1 MADTRTIYLHTA
13 DTTFSSDPSDTG
25 FKYLDMSEYDSL
37 NPEYSST
44 VRISSGV
51 IGMYGDYSVKIT
63 LTFKGDN
70 SGRDER
76 AEWVN
81 NYSQGINKISVA
93 TTPDKSKT
101 FNKSCTVSSIEM
113 IDTNYIDGAQVVI
126 SLTLFG
132 RWQSALEYR
141 QTLTETYVGGT
152 KKYYQLFRTV
162 AESSSAL
169 VNSAYVGL
177 AKVGDETIPDTV
189 TKPSNTYKY
198 DYQYGV
204 STILNQLKLSADKN
218 RFILA
223 IEPNYLK
230 GAIKLSNTKYTA
242 QISSSNLSS
251 TNGISSDF
259 ITYATGDFDAVSRFT
274 LLQSGYVA
282 STVWDNISDQYA
294 VLYSIMNTINNDPAN
309 ILVTNEVGQHIPFS
323 LYVYS
328 IQDFI

>member
-13 DTTFSSDPSDTG
+13 DTTFSSDPGDTG
-25 FKYLDMSEYDSL
+25 YNYLDMSDYDSL

-44 VRISSGV
+44 VRLSGGV
-51 IGMYGDYSVKIT
+51 IGLYGDYSVNIT
-63 LTFKGDN
+63 LTFKGEN

-81 NYSQGINKISVA
+81 SYSQEIDKISVA

-113 IDTNYIDGAQVVI
+113 VDTNYVDGAQVII

-152 KKYYQLFRTV
+152 KKYYQLLRTV

-177 AKVGDETIPDTV
+177 AKVGDETTPAEG

-198 DYQYGV
+198 NYKYGV
-204 STILNQLKLSADKN
+204 STILNQLTLPIDKN
-218 RFILA
+218 RFIIA

-230 GAIKLSNTKYTA
+230 GSIKLSNTKYTA
-242 QISSSNLSS
+242 EISSSNLSA

-259 ITYATGDFDAVSRFT
+259 ITYSTGDFDNVSQFT

-309 ILVTNEVGQHIPFS
+309 ISVTNEVGQHIPFS

>member
-1 MADTRTIYLHTA
+1 MTDTRTIYLHTA

-25 FKYLDMSEYDSL
+25 YKYLDMSDYDSL

-44 VRISSGV
+44 VRLSAGV

-63 LTFKGDN
+63 LTFEGEN

-76 AEWVN
+76 ADWVN
-81 NYSQGINKISVA
+81 SYSQDINKISVA

-101 FNKSCTVSSIEM
+101 FNKSCSVSSIEM
-113 IDTNYIDGAQVVI
+113 VDTNYLNGAQVIITV
-126 SLTLFG
+126 TLFG
-132 RWQSALEYR
+132 RWQSALSYR
-141 QTLTETYVGGT
+141 PTLTETYIGGT
-152 KKYYQLFRTV
+152 KKYYQIVRAV
-162 AESSSAL
+162 AGSSSAL
-169 VNSAYVGL
+169 VGSAFVGL
-177 AKVGDETIPDTV
+177 AKVGDETVPSSV
-189 TKPSNTYKY
+189 TKPLKTYKY
-198 DYQYGV
+198 DYQYG
-204 STILNQLKLSADKN
+204 SSKILNQLSLPNDKN
-218 RFILA
+218 RFIIA

-230 GAIKLSNTKYTA
+230 GSIKLSNTQYTA
-242 QISSSNLSS
+242 EISSSNLSS

-259 ITYATGDFDAVSRFT
+259 ITYNTGDFDNVSQFT

-309 ILVTNEVGQHIPFS
+309 ISVTNEVGQHIPFS

>member
-25 FKYLDMSEYDSL
+25 YKYLDMSDYDSL

-44 VRISSGV
+44 VRLSGGV

-63 LTFKGDN
+63 LTFEGEN

-81 NYSQGINKISVA
+81 SYSQDINKISVA

-101 FNKSCTVSSIEM
+101 FNKACAVSSIEM
-113 IDTNYIDGAQVVI
+113 VDTSYLNGAQVIITV
-126 SLTLFG
+126 TLFG
-132 RWQSALEYR
+132 RWQSALSYR
-141 QTLTETYVGGT
+141 PTLTETYIGGT
-152 KKYYQLFRTV
+152 KKYNQIFKGIVDSTWAV
-162 AESSSAL
+162 
-169 VNSAYVGL
+169 VNIAQVGL
-177 AKVGDETIPDTV
+177 AKVGYTGGD
-189 TKPSNTYKY
+189 KQLQTYKY
-198 DYQYGV
+198 NYRYGS
-204 STILNQLKLSADKN
+204 STILNQLTLPIDKN
-218 RFILA
+218 RFIIA

-230 GAIKLSNTKYTA
+230 GSIKLSNTQYTA
-242 QISSSNLSS
+242 EISSSNLSS

-259 ITYATGDFDAVSRFT
+259 ITYSTGDFDNVSQFT

-309 ILVTNEVGQHIPFS
+309 ISVTNEVGQHIPFS

>member
-1 MADTRTIYLHTA
+1 MADTRTIYLHTN
-13 DTTFSSDPSDTG
+13 DTTFTSDPTDTG
-25 FKYLDMSEYDSL
+25 YKYLDMSDYDSL

-44 VRISSGV
+44 VRVSSGV
-51 IGMYGDYSVKIT
+51 IGLYGDYSVNIT
-63 LTFKGDN
+63 LTFKGEN

-81 NYSQGINKISVA
+81 SYSQEIDKISVA

-113 IDTNYIDGAQVVI
+113 VDTNYVDGAQVVI

-132 RWQSALEYR
+132 RWQSALENR
-141 QTLTETYVGGT
+141 QTLTETYEGGT
-152 KKYYQLFRTV
+152 KKYNQIFNGV
-162 AESSSAL
+162 VDGVMAI
-169 VNSAYVGL
+169 VNKAQVGL
-177 AKVGDETIPDTV
+177 AKVGYTGEHEQ
-189 TKPSNTYKY
+189 SQTYKY
-198 DYQYGV
+198 DYKYGV
-204 STILNQLKLSADKN
+204 STILNQLKLPIDKN
-218 RFILA
+218 RFIIA
-223 IEPNYLK
+223 IEPNYLT
-230 GAIKLSNTKYTA
+230 GSIKLSNTKHTA

-309 ILVTNEVGQHIPFS
+309 ISVTNEVGQHIPFS

>member
-1 MADTRTIYLHTA
+1 MADTRTIYLHTN
-13 DTTFSSDPSDTG
+13 DTTFTSDPTDTG
-25 FKYLDMSEYDSL
+25 FKYLDMSDYDSL

-44 VRISSGV
+44 VRVSAGV
-51 IGMYGDYSVKIT
+51 IGMYGDYSVNIT
-63 LTFKGDN
+63 LTFKGEN

-81 NYSQGINKISVA
+81 GYSQEIDKISVA

-113 IDTNYIDGAQVVI
+113 VDTNYVDGAQVVI

-177 AKVGDETIPDTV
+177 AKVGDETVPDTV
-189 TKPSNTYKY
+189 TKPSNNYKY
-198 DYQYGV
+198 DYKYGV
-204 STILNQLKLSADKN
+204 STILNQLTLPIDKN
-218 RFILA
+218 RFIIA

-230 GAIKLSNTKYTA
+230 GSIKLSNTKHTA
-242 QISSSNLSS
+242 EISSSNLSS

-309 ILVTNEVGQHIPFS
+309 ISVTNEVGQHIPFS

>member
-25 FKYLDMSEYDSL
+25 YKYLDMSDYDSL

-44 VRISSGV
+44 VRLSGGV

-63 LTFKGDN
+63 LTFEGEN

-76 AEWVN
+76 ADWVN
-81 NYSQGINKISVA
+81 SYSQDINKISVA

-101 FNKSCTVSSIEM
+101 FNKACAVSSIEM
-113 IDTNYIDGAQVVI
+113 VDTSYLNGAQVIITV
-126 SLTLFG
+126 TLFG
-132 RWQSALEYR
+132 RWQSALSYR
-141 QTLTETYVGGT
+141 PTLTETYIGGT
-152 KKYYQLFRTV
+152 KKYHQLLRTV
-162 AESSSAL
+162 AKSSSAL
-169 VNSAYVGL
+169 VGSAHVGL
-177 AKVGDETIPDTV
+177 AKVGDETIPGYG

-198 DYQYGV
+198 NYKYGV
-204 STILNQLKLSADKN
+204 STILNQLTLPIDKN
-218 RFILA
+218 RFIIA

-230 GAIKLSNTKYTA
+230 GSIKLSNTQYTA
-242 QISSSNLSS
+242 EISSSNLSS

-259 ITYATGDFDAVSRFT
+259 ITYSTGNFDNVSQFT

-294 VLYSIMNTINNDPAN
+294 VLYSIMNTINHDPAN
-309 ILVTNEVGQHIPFS
+309 ISVTNEVGQHIPFS

>member
-25 FKYLDMSEYDSL
+25 YKYLDMSDYDSL

-44 VRISSGV
+44 VRLSGGV
-51 IGMYGDYSVKIT
+51 IGLYGDYSVKIT
-63 LTFKGDN
+63 LTFEGEN

-76 AEWVN
+76 ADWVN
-81 NYSQGINKISVA
+81 SYSQDINKISVA

-101 FNKSCTVSSIEM
+101 FNKACAVSSIEM
-113 IDTNYIDGAQVVI
+113 VDTNYLNGAQVIIAV
-126 SLTLFG
+126 TLFG
-132 RWQSALEYR
+132 RWQSALSYR
-141 QTLTETYVGGT
+141 PTLTETYIGGT
-152 KKYYQLFRTV
+152 KKYYQLLRTV
-162 AESSSAL
+162 EESSSAL

-177 AKVGDETIPDTV
+177 AKVGDETIPAEV

-198 DYQYGV
+198 DYQYGS
-204 STILNQLKLSADKN
+204 STILNQLSLPIDKN
-218 RFILA
+218 RFIIA

-230 GAIKLSNTKYTA
+230 GSIKLSNTKYTA
-242 QISSSNLSS
+242 EISSSNLSA

-259 ITYATGDFDAVSRFT
+259 ITYSTGDFDNVSQFT

-309 ILVTNEVGQHIPFS
+309 ISVTNEVGQHIPFS

>member
-25 FKYLDMSEYDSL
+25 YKYLDMSDYDSL

-44 VRISSGV
+44 VRLSGGV

-63 LTFKGDN
+63 LTFEGEN

-76 AEWVN
+76 ADWVN
-81 NYSQGINKISVA
+81 SYSQDINKISVA
-93 TTPDKSKT
+93 TTLDKSKT
-101 FNKSCTVSSIEM
+101 FNKACAVSSIEM
-113 IDTNYIDGAQVVI
+113 VDTNYLNGAQVIITV
-126 SLTLFG
+126 TLFG
-132 RWQSALEYR
+132 RWQSALSYR
-141 QTLTETYVGGT
+141 PTLTETYIGGT
-152 KKYYQLFRTV
+152 KKYYQLLRTV
-162 AESSSAL
+162 AKSSSAL
-169 VNSAYVGL
+169 VGSAYVGL
-177 AKVGDETIPDTV
+177 AKVGDKTIPDYET
-189 TKPSNTYKY
+189 TPSNTYKY
-198 DYQYGV
+198 NYKYGV
-204 STILNQLKLSADKN
+204 STILNQLTLPIDKN
-218 RFILA
+218 RFIIA

-230 GAIKLSNTKYTA
+230 GSIKLSNPQYTA
-242 QISSSNLSS
+242 EISSSNLSS

-259 ITYATGDFDAVSRFT
+259 ITYSTGDFDNVSQFT

-309 ILVTNEVGQHIPFS
+309 ISVTNEVGQHIPFS

>member
-25 FKYLDMSEYDSL
+25 YKYLDMSDYDSL

-44 VRISSGV
+44 VRLSGGV

-63 LTFKGDN
+63 LTFEGEN

-76 AEWVN
+76 ADWVN
-81 NYSQGINKISVA
+81 SYSQDINKISVA

-101 FNKSCTVSSIEM
+101 FNKACAVSSIEM
-113 IDTNYIDGAQVVI
+113 VDTSYLNGAQVIITV
-126 SLTLFG
+126 TLFG
-132 RWQSALEYR
+132 RWQSALSYR
-141 QTLTETYVGGT
+141 PTLTETYIGGT
-152 KKYYQLFRTV
+152 KKYHQLLRTV
-162 AESSSAL
+162 AKSSSAL
-169 VNSAYVGL
+169 VGSAHVGL
-177 AKVGDETIPDTV
+177 AKVGDETIPGYE

-198 DYQYGV
+198 NYKYGV
-204 STILNQLKLSADKN
+204 STILNQLTLPIDKN
-218 RFILA
+218 RFIIA

-230 GAIKLSNTKYTA
+230 GSIKLSNTQYTA
-242 QISSSNLSS
+242 EISSSNLSS

-259 ITYATGDFDAVSRFT
+259 ITYSTGDFDNVSQFT

-294 VLYSIMNTINNDPAN
+294 VLYSIMNTINHDPAN
-309 ILVTNEVGQHIPFS
+309 ISVTNEVGQHIPFS

>member
-25 FKYLDMSEYDSL
+25 YKYLDMSDYDSL

-44 VRISSGV
+44 VRLSGGV

-63 LTFKGDN
+63 LTFEGEN

-76 AEWVN
+76 ADWVN
-81 NYSQGINKISVA
+81 SYSQDISKISVA

-101 FNKSCTVSSIEM
+101 FNKACAVSSIEM
-113 IDTNYIDGAQVVI
+113 VDTNYLNGAQVII
-126 SLTLFG
+126 SVTLFG
-132 RWQSALEYR
+132 RWQSALLYR
-141 QTLTETYVGGT
+141 PTLTETYIGGT
-152 KKYYQLFRTV
+152 KKYNQIIIDGTWAV
-162 AESSSAL
+162 
-169 VNSAYVGL
+169 VNTAQVGL
-177 AKVGDETIPDTV
+177 AKVGYVGGDEQ
-189 TKPSNTYKY
+189 TYKY
-198 DYQYGV
+198 DYQYGS
-204 STILNQLKLSADKN
+204 STVLNQLTLPIDKN
-218 RFILA
+218 RFIIA

-230 GAIKLSNTKYTA
+230 GSIKLSNTQYTA
-242 QISSSNLSS
+242 EISSSNLSS

-259 ITYATGDFDAVSRFT
+259 ITYSTGDFDNVSQFT

-309 ILVTNEVGQHIPFS
+309 ISVTNEVGQHIPFS
-323 LYVYS
+323 LYIYS

>member
-25 FKYLDMSEYDSL
+25 YKYLDMSDYDSL

-44 VRISSGV
+44 VRLSGGV

-63 LTFKGDN
+63 LTFEGKN
-70 SGRDER
+70 SGRDDR
-76 AEWVN
+76 ADWVN
-81 NYSQGINKISVA
+81 SYSQDINKISVA

-101 FNKSCTVSSIEM
+101 FNKACSVSSIEM
-113 IDTNYIDGAQVVI
+113 VDTNYLNGAQVII
-126 SLTLFG
+126 SVTLFG
-132 RWQSALEYR
+132 RWQSSLSYR
-141 QTLTETYVGGT
+141 PTLTETYVGGS
-152 KKYYQLFRTV
+152 KKYNQIVKGIIDGT
-162 AESSSAL
+162 SAI
-169 VNSAYVGL
+169 VNIAQVGL
-177 AKVGDETIPDTV
+177 AQVGYAGNNE
-189 TKPSNTYKY
+189 PSQTYKY
-198 DYQYGV
+198 DYQYGS
-204 STILNQLKLSADKN
+204 STILNQLTLPIDKN
-218 RFILA
+218 RFIIA

-230 GAIKLSNTKYTA
+230 GSIKLSNTQYTA
-242 QISSSNLSS
+242 EISSNNLSA